1 MRFPVVLS
9 VVAIG
14 LVAFK
19 VVTISTLVLGGL
31 VVASVVLPFVIV
43 GAIFFGLVSLGMLA
57 VRFIAYCVRG
67 PRPPVGVSPPRPAPG
82 VARATVHA
90 AAPPPPWENA
100 RYHWS
105 RHANGRGYGR
115 RRRRLSWVWVLL
127 AIAAVCV
134 VVNRS
139 PGLKRMIQDHRV
151 TRIVKSPI
159 RHGKKLPPPP
169 PARDDDDDSDDE
181 PQMVEVPAAP
191 APSASSS
198 APSVVPVEPPVSSS
212 AAIAVPVKPPTT
224 ESSPRWTVTGH
235 GEADYAGA
243 MALERAQQE
252 VRLYLQQQH
261 PKVEWIPDQDYIDQ
275 HLVKG
280 RRNPSST
287 NLDGLKVEHRELDV
301 AITPDDYRDIL
312 QHDSQYRMD
321 QRLLWVGAGLAGLVV
336 FFGAIAGYI
345 RLDEWS
351 KGYYTWWLRFGALGF
366 LGVAGAGLMLLFG
379 D

>member
-1 MRFPVVLS
+1 MRFPLVLS
-9 VVAIG
+9 VVAVG

-19 VVTISTLVLGGL
+19 VVTIGTIVFGAL

-105 RHANGRGYGR
+105 RYANGRGYGR

-181 PQMVEVPAAP
+181 PQMAEVPATPAP
-191 APSASSS
+191 APTVPAPPASHFK
-198 APSVVPVEPPVSSS
+198 PPAGSS
-212 AAIAVPVKPPTT
+212 AAVSVSVKPPTSD
-224 ESSPRWTVTGH
+224 SSPHWTVTGH
-235 GEADYAGA
+235 GDADFARA

-252 VRLYLQQQH
+252 VLLYLQQH
-261 PKVEWIPDQDYIDQ
+261 PKIQWVPDQDYIDQ

-287 NLDGLKVEHRELDV
+287 ELDGLKVEHRELDV
-301 AITPDDYRDIL
+301 AITPDDWRDIL
-312 QHDSQYRMD
+312 QQDSQYRMD
-321 QRLLWVGAGLAGLVV
+321 QRLLWVGGGLAGLVV
-336 FFGAIAGYI
+336 LFGAIAGYI

-366 LGVAGAGLMLLFG
+366 LGVAGAGLMLLFA

>member
-9 VVAIG
+9 VVAVG

-19 VVTISTLVLGGL
+19 VVTISTLIVGAL

-43 GAIFFGLVSLGMLA
+43 GAIFFGLVSLGLLA

-67 PRPPVGVSPPRPAPG
+67 PRPPVAVSPPRPAPG

-90 AAPPPPWENA
+90 AATPPPWDHA

-105 RHANGRGYGR
+105 RYANGRGYGR
-115 RRRRLSWVWVLL
+115 RRRHFSWVWVVLV
-127 AIAAVCV
+127 IAAVCV

-151 TRIVKSPI
+151 TKIVKPPI

-181 PQMVEVPAAP
+181 QQMAEAPASPAP
-191 APSASSS
+191 APDVPAPPAAHFKPPSSSS
-198 APSVVPVEPPVSSS
+198 APTVVL
-212 AAIAVPVKPPTT
+212 VKPPSD
-224 ESSPRWTVTGH
+224 SSPHWTVTGD
-235 GEADYAGA
+235 GYADDARSK
-243 MALERAQQE
+243 ALARAQEE
-252 VRLYLQQQH
+252 VLLYLQDHH
-261 PKVEWIPDQDYIDQ
+261 PKVEWVPDQDYIDQ

-280 RRNPSST
+280 RRNIPS
-287 NLDGLKVEHRELDV
+287 NLDGEKVEHRELDV
-301 AITPDDYRDIL
+301 AITPEDWRDIL

-336 FFGAIAGYI
+336 LFGAVAGYI

-366 LGVAGAGLMLLFG
+366 LGLAGAALMRIFV

>member
-1 MRFPVVLS
+1 MRFPIVLS
-9 VVAIG
+9 VVAVG

-19 VVTISTLVLGGL
+19 VVTISTLVLGAI

-57 VRFIAYCVRG
+57 VRFILYCVRG
-67 PRPPVGVSPPRPAPG
+67 PRPPVAVSPPPAPE

-105 RHANGRGYGR
+105 RYANGRGYGR
-115 RRRRLSWVWVLL
+115 RRRHFSWVWVVV

-139 PGLKRMIQDHRV
+139 PSFKRMIQDHRV

-169 PARDDDDDSDDE
+169 AVRDEDDNSDDE
-181 PQMVEVPAAP
+181 PQMAVVPATPPPSPSPP
-191 APSASSS
+191 APT
-198 APSVVPVEPPVSSS
+198 V
-212 AAIAVPVKPPTT
+212 VPVKPP
-224 ESSPRWTVTGH
+224 SSDLLPHWTVTGH
-235 GEADYAGA
+235 GDADYARA

-252 VRLYLQQQH
+252 VLLYLQQH
-261 PKVEWIPDQDYIDQ
+261 PKIQWVPDQDYIDQ
-275 HLVKG
+275 HLVKE
-280 RRNPSST
+280 RRNKSST
-287 NLDGLKVEHRELDV
+287 DLDGLKVEHRELDV
-301 AITPDDYRDIL
+301 AITPDDWRDIL

-336 FFGAIAGYI
+336 LFGAIAGYI

-351 KGYYTWWLRFGALGF
+351 KGYYTWWLRLGALGF
-366 LGVAGAGLMLLFG
+366 LGVAGAGLMLIFA

>member
-9 VVAIG
+9 VVAVG

-19 VVTISTLVLGGL
+19 VVTIGTIVFGAL

-105 RHANGRGYGR
+105 RYANGRGYGR

-151 TRIVKSPI
+151 TKIVKSPI

-169 PARDDDDDSDDE
+169 PAGDDDEDSDDE
-181 PQMVEVPAAP
+181 PQMAEVPATPPPP
-191 APSASSS
+191 ASTS
-198 APSVVPVEPPVSSS
+198 APSVVPAKPS
-212 AAIAVPVKPPTT
+212 ASPSAPTVVPVKPPTS
-224 ESSPRWTVTGH
+224 ESSPHWIVTGH
-235 GEADYAGA
+235 GDAEDART
-243 MALERAQQE
+243 MALERAHQK
-252 VRLYLQQQH
+252 VLLYLQQHH
-261 PKVEWIPDQDYIDQ
+261 PRVEWIPDQDYIHQ
-275 HLVKG
+275 HLVKE
-280 RRNPSST
+280 RPNKPPT
-287 NLDGLKVEHRELDV
+287 DLDGLKVEHRELDV
-301 AITPDDYRDIL
+301 AITPDDWRDIL

-336 FFGAIAGYI
+336 LFGAIAGYI

-366 LGVAGAGLMLLFG
+366 LGVAGAGLMLLFA